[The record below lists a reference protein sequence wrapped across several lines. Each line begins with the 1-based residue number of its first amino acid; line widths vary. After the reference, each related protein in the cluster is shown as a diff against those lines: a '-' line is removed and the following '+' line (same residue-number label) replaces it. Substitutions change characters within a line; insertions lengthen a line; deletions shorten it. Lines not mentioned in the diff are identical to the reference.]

1 METSLQP
8 PPQGSQMNSQKN
20 TSFSVLEYM
29 YRDAANWK
37 TPGQVLLT
45 GAFQQSY
52 VDLIVPE
59 LDGGRCF
66 IAEQIGI
73 PPLQDQHL
81 EFYEPIEDEDLD
93 HAYHEFV
100 ALRAAEPDELE
111 KLIVVGDVAEV
122 VARIRAVANRWDC
135 TLSPYGRW

>member
-1 METSLQP
+1 
-8 PPQGSQMNSQKN
+8 MNKPKSIP
-20 TSFSVLEYM
+20 FCVFEYM

-37 TPGQVLLT
+37 TYGQALLK
-45 GAFQQSY
+45 GAFSQSY
-52 VDLIVPE
+52 IDVIVPA

-73 PPLQDQHL
+73 PPLQDEHL
-81 EFYEPIEDEDLD
+81 DFYDPIEDEDID

-111 KLIVVGDVAEV
+111 KLSVVGDVTEV
-122 VARIRAVANRWDC
+122 VARIQAIANRWDC
-135 TLSPYGRW
+135 TLSPYGQW